1 LHVLFKKLTHITSPP
16 LNIWLPDLASVNLL
30 SLLLAVAAA
39 LMLLKFDLGIVRT
52 ILVSALAGL
61 ASALL
66 L

>member
-1 LHVLFKKLTHITSPP
+1 LD
-16 LNIWLPDLASVNLL
+16 IWLPDLASVNLF
-30 SLLLAVAAA
+30 SLLLAVAAG
-39 LMLLKFDLGIVRT
+39 LMLLRFDLGVVRT